1 MTKQNVFKGV
11 TAVQRSLVDY
21 WCLLCE
27 SGGVPRR
34 ESVDPGHLRSMLAS
48 ISIIEFDESGSA
60 RFRIAGSRLRDLLGF
75 EARGHRVEDAIG
87 TAAETFSLGLSAAID
102 RAAPVGGVIE
112 TGHRLHAWLRLP
124 LAGPD
129 GRISQVLC
137 HDEALANRRLLL
149 TTPPSGSAIHQRS
162 SRFAA

>member
-21 WCLLCE
+21 WCLLRE
-27 SGGVPRR
+27 SDGVPRR

-48 ISIIEFDESGSA
+48 ISIVEFDDSGKG

-75 EARGHRVEDAIG
+75 EARGHSVEDVVG
-87 TAAETFSLGLSAAID
+87 TAAETFALGLSAAIE
-102 RAAPVGGVIE
+102 REAPVGGVID
-112 TGHRLHAWLRLP
+112 TGERLHAWLRLP
-124 LAGPD
+124 LAAAD

-137 HDEALANRRLLL
+137 HDEILPSRRFLL
-149 TTPPSGSAIHQRS
+149 TPSTGASIHPKS
-162 SRFAA
+162 DRFAA

>member
-11 TAVQRSLVDY
+11 TAAQRSLVSY
-21 WCLLCE
+21 WCLLRE
-27 SGGVPRR
+27 SDGVPRR

-48 ISIIEFDESGSA
+48 ISIVEFDESGTG

-75 EARGHRVEDAIG
+75 EARGRSVEEVAG
-87 TAAETFSLGLSAAID
+87 TTAETFALGLSAAID
-102 RAAPVGGVIE
+102 REAPVGGVIE
-112 TGHRLHAWLRLP
+112 NEGRLHAWLRLP

-137 HDEALANRRLLL
+137 HDEVLASRRLLL
-149 TTPPSGSAIHQRS
+149 TPPGGAAIPPKS
-162 SRFAA
+162 NRFAA